1 MRVLVSDKI
10 SDSAVNQLK
19 GMGHDVVVKTG
30 LPPEELEKV
39 IVDFDCIIVRSATKV
54 KKNIIDAGKN
64 LKLIIRG
71 GVGVDNIDVEYA
83 KTKNI
88 EVKNTPAASSESVA
102 ELAIG
107 HMLSLARSLTVAD
120 KSMKEGKWEKKKFEG
135 YELYKKTLGIIG
147 LGRIGRETAR
157 IGFYGFEMNV
167 LGYDPYVKEVSKPPI
182 KIVDLDT
189 LLKESDY
196 ISLHLPLTDE
206 TKNMISLEQFKKM
219 KKSAYLISCARGGIV
234 DEKALITALKE
245 GLIRGAALDVFET
258 EPPVVNEL
266 FTFENFVATPHIG
279 AQTFEAQERI
289 ADEIVSII
297 SEYK

>member
-1 MRVLVSDKI
+1 MRIIVSDKI
-10 SDSAVNQLK
+10 SDTAVNQLK
-19 GMGHDVVVKTG
+19 NLGHDVTVKTG

-83 KTKNI
+83 KSKNI
-88 EVKNTPAASSESVA
+88 EVRNTPAASSESVA

-157 IGFYGFEMNV
+157 IGFYGFDMNV
-167 LGYDPYVKEVSKPPI
+167 LGYDPYVKEISKPPI

-196 ISLHLPLTDE
+196 ISLHLPLTEE
-206 TKNMISLEQFKKM
+206 TKNMISTEQFKKM
-219 KKSAYLISCARGGIV
+219 KKSCYLISCARGGIV
-234 DEKALITALKE
+234 DENALLDALKN
-245 GLIRGAALDVFET
+245 GLIRGAALDVFQT
-258 EPPVVNEL
+258 EPPVVGEL
-266 FTFENFVATPHIG
+266 FTLENFVATPHIG